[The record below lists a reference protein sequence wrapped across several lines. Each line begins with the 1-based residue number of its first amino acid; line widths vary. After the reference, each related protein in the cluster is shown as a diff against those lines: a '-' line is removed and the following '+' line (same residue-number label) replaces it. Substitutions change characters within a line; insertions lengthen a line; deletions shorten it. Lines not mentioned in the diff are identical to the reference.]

1 MVVEFIDDLLQR
13 QTSDSVDGVL
23 SDIFLIDDFLE
34 RFKTFLD
41 GLLSLLDFSLSDIF

>member
-13 QTSDSVDGVL
+13 QTSDFVDGVL

-41 GLLSLLDFSLSDIF
+41 GLLSLLYFSLSDIF